1 MLTALCR
8 TLVATSAVWV
18 AIAPA
23 TAVRGDDADDQ
34 FAVAAGHYDRQQWKL
49 AVEEFQTFL
58 GKYPNDRR
66 ANQGIFFL
74 GEALLQLGKLDDARQ
89 HFHEY
94 AAREPAGK
102 YARAALF
109 RSGEAAY
116 LAGEF
121 AAAKPD
127 LEGFLAKYPHDRLI
141 AYVLPYLGDI
151 ALSNN
156 DFAAAAGYFRDGL
169 KRFPDGQMQD
179 DCRFGLGRALEK
191 QNQAEEAE
199 RLFLAVAGKPG
210 SPLADAAQFH
220 LGALQYAAGR
230 YDQALKSFAA
240 FEDRLA
246 ASSWRPNARLGR
258 GLALLKLNRPA
269 EAVKQF
275 DAVLA
280 TSSAGEELFQQAARG
295 KVQAA
300 LQMKDYVAVDRDAA
314 DFRAA
319 VRQEP
324 VRRRRAADACPVAG
338 RTQGVCPSCRPDGAA
353 APFVPSPSGRGQG

>member
-1 MLTALCR
+1 MPPASPR
-8 TLVATSAVWV
+8 ASTLGPRCSDRAKRPTWRGTSPPPSPTWRASWRS
-18 AIAPA
+18 I
-23 TAVRGDDADDQ
+23 
-34 FAVAAGHYDRQQWKL
+34 
-49 AVEEFQTFL
+49 
-58 GKYPNDRR
+58 PN
-66 ANQGIFFL
+66 
-74 GEALLQLGKLDDARQ
+74 
-89 HFHEY
+89 
-94 AAREPAGK
+94 
-102 YARAALF
+102 
-109 RSGEAAY
+109 
-116 LAGEF
+116 
-121 AAAKPD
+121 
-127 LEGFLAKYPHDRLI
+127 DRLI

-151 ALSNN
+151 ALSNH

-191 QNQAEEAE
+191 QNQTEEAE

-230 YDQALKSFAA
+230 YDQALESFAA

-246 ASSWRPNARLGR
+246 ASSWQPNARLGR

-280 TSSAGEELFQQAARG
+280 TPSAGAELFQQAARG

-300 LQMKDYVAVDRDAA
+300 LQMKDYAAVDRDVA

-319 VRQEP
+319 VRQQP
-324 VRRRRAADACPVAG
+324 ARRRRAADACPFAG
-338 RTQGVCPSCRPDGAA
+338 RTQGVRPSRRPGGTA
-353 APFVPSPSGRGQG
+353 APVVPSPKGRGDRTAGPGESLLAGGELRGAETLRRSPGRAAAGG

>member
-1 MLTALCR
+1 MP
-8 TLVATSAVWV
+8 
-18 AIAPA
+18 PA
-23 TAVRGDDADDQ
+23 SPT
-34 FAVAAGHYDRQQWKL
+34 
-49 AVEEFQTFL
+49 
-58 GKYPNDRR
+58 
-66 ANQGIFFL
+66 
-74 GEALLQLGKLDDARQ
+74 
-89 HFHEY
+89 
-94 AAREPAGK
+94 GK

-116 LAGEF
+116 LAGNF

-199 RLFLAVAGKPG
+199 RLFLAVAGKTG

-280 TSSAGEELFQQAARG
+280 TPSAGAELFQQAARG

-300 LQMKDYVAVDRDAA
+300 LQMKDYAAVDRDAA
-314 DFRAA
+314 DFGRRFANSPLGGDVRRMLARSLVERKEYARAA
-319 VRQEP
+319 ALVE
-324 VRRRRAADACPVAG
+324 
-338 RTQGVCPSCRPDGAA
+338 
-353 APFVPSPSGRGQG
+353 PSGQRPPPKQTADSRTWRIVTCWR